1 MEYNKYAKIFF
12 LSDLIFCIL
21 FAFVFWTEHQHAL
34 LLGVILL
41 IAVFTLYPLFHYTRD
56 CTNHK
61 KSYDIM
67 WHINHQYYTI
77 LYIISRFIFLIIFI
91 FVSILDKAQIDVIH
105 LAMHLSIVTKI
116 SIIIMLI
123 LIFIGFYCS
132 RKLYTQ
138 HYSATRKDYQSKTT
152 VFSKTLSLRLVPD
165 IDSPIDADITTNIYH
180 SQKDLNEMDSK
191 SLLSTSLFIK

>member
-34 LLGVILL
+34 LLGIILL

-56 CTNHK
+56 CMNDK
-61 KSYDIM
+61 KTYDIM
-67 WHINHQYYTI
+67 WHVDHQYYTI

-105 LAMHLSIVTKI
+105 LAMHLSNVTNI

-123 LIFIGFYCS
+123 LIFIGFFCS
-132 RKLYTQ
+132 HKLYTQ

-152 VFSKTLSLRLVPD
+152 LFSKTLSLKLIPD
-165 IDSPIDADITTNIYH
+165 ETSAIDADITTNIYH
-180 SQKDLNEMDSK
+180 SQKQSNDIESK